1 MKKYDCQFSEDF
13 QIAKHPD
20 YCHKGNFQL
29 QFKPEIKDK
38 RLKEK
43 AREKIFNKLAFIG
56 SQGQKYLNEIVF
68 PFISQ
73 EIENA
78 KKEERERILKEID
91 KGWTGEELKELINLI

>member
-78 KKEERERILKEID
+78 KKEERENFRGLINAEILKRHRKRLSI
-91 KGWTGEELKELINLI
+91 I